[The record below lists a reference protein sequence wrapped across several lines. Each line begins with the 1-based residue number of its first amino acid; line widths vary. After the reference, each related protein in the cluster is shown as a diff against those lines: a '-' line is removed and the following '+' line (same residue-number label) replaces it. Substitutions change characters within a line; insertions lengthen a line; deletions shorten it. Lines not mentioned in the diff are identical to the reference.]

1 MPAITIQVYNG
12 SRTEPLVSEVE
23 LSVFKVYMADCG
35 LFISQFD
42 DGDIQKIIRGDLSIY
57 KGAIYENIAAQICKR
72 ANKACFYY
80 EPSQSTE
87 IDFIIKYEGEITPLE
102 VKAGTHLTHIQH
114 QGHFRTS

>member
-1 MPAITIQVYNG
+1 MILKVNRLAHIA
-12 SRTEPLVSEVE
+12 EPLVSEVE

-102 VKAGTHLTHIQH
+102 VKAGTHT
-114 QGHFRTS
+114 TSRAFQNFVKNTV